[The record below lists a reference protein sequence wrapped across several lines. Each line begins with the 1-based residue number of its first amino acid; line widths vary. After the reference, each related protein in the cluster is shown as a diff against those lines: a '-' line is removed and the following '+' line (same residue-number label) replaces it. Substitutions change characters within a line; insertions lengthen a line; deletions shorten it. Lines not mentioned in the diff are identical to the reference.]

1 MNKTRIGGTSARQIN
16 LPFFPSRGSSSSSSQ
31 TPLSQ
36 GCRGSYLH
44 LSRLQPST
52 FFSYVDVI
60 LPRCSSSPL
69 PRAAAR
75 CPTRA
80 HVRARYARV
89 CPAEEAYPEGG
100 YPGGGRARDRGHLPD
115 LSGVDHAII
124 SGITSGTFLKIF
136 HCLVLFAL
144 PSPSLPSPPPLHSL
158 SFSLRA
164 STG

>member
-100 YPGGGRARDRGHLPD
+100 YPGVAARAIEATFRIYRAWIMPLFRGLLPV
-115 LSGVDHAII
+115 LS
-124 SGITSGTFLKIF
+124 
-136 HCLVLFAL
+136 
-144 PSPSLPSPPPLHSL
+144 
-158 SFSLRA
+158 
-164 STG
+164 